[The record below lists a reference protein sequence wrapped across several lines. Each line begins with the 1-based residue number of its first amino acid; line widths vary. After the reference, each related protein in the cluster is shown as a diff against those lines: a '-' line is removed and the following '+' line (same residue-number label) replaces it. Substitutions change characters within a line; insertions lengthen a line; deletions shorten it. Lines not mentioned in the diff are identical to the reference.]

1 MAWIS
6 FPLFLLMISASSEHD
21 IPGPLCAFSAKRLC
35 QSLVTWFRDRTNRR
49 DVERIQG
56 GKMSLRLRRRRG
68 CDNMYVPKEER
79 EGKKHD
85 ISLTLTVFLLLV
97 LYIIDYLLFICK
109 ETLTEWTWS
118 KYISCLDKKNCHLQG
133 SIQVRQILEWFFVRR
148 DYDKLPAAALLGR
161 KRTLLALANPFYW
174 FTVNIAI
181 CQRHLGKGRRRVEK
195 RCVEKLSS

>member
-1 MAWIS
+1 MCIQCQTFVPIIS
-6 FPLFLLMISASSEHD
+6 HLIQGS
-21 IPGPLCAFSAKRLC
+21 
-35 QSLVTWFRDRTNRR
+35 NRR
-49 DVERIQG
+49 EGTSNEYRGQNVLTSKEEERVRQ
-56 GKMSLRLRRRRG
+56 
-68 CDNMYVPKEER
+68 YVREER

-109 ETLTEWTWS
+109 ETLTEWNWS

-133 SIQVRQILEWFFVRR
+133 SIQLRQILEWFFVRR

>member
-6 FPLFLLMISASSEHD
+6 FPLFLLMISASSERD

-35 QSLVTWFRDRTNRR
+35 QSLVTWFRDRTEGTSNEYRGQN
-49 DVERIQG
+49 VLTSKEEERVRQ
-56 GKMSLRLRRRRG
+56 
-68 CDNMYVPKEER
+68 YVREER

-133 SIQVRQILEWFFVRR
+133 KAFKYVKFLNDFSLEGTMTNSQRQHCLEERERCLHLQIHFIGLLSISQFAKDI
-148 DYDKLPAAALLGR
+148 
-161 KRTLLALANPFYW
+161 
-174 FTVNIAI
+174 
-181 CQRHLGKGRRRVEK
+181 
-195 RCVEKLSS
+195 

>member
-35 QSLVTWFRDRTNRR
+35 QSLVTWFRDRIEGTSKENWGQN
-49 DVERIQG
+49 VLTSKEEERVRQ
-56 GKMSLRLRRRRG
+56 
-68 CDNMYVPKEER
+68 YVREER

-85 ISLTLTVFLLLV
+85 ISLTLTVFLLLA

-109 ETLTEWTWS
+109 ETLTEWNWS

-133 SIQVRQILEWFFVRR
+133 SIQLRQILEWFFVRR

>member
-6 FPLFLLMISASSEHD
+6 FPLFLLMISASSERD

-35 QSLVTWFRDRTNRR
+35 QSLVTWFRDRTEGTSNEYRGQN
-49 DVERIQG
+49 VLTSKEEERVRQ
-56 GKMSLRLRRRRG
+56 
-68 CDNMYVPKEER
+68 YVREER

>member
-6 FPLFLLMISASSEHD
+6 FPLFLLMISASSERD

-35 QSLVTWFRDRTNRR
+35 QSLVTWFRDRTEGTSNEYRGQN
-49 DVERIQG
+49 VLTSKEEERVRQ
-56 GKMSLRLRRRRG
+56 
-68 CDNMYVPKEER
+68 YVREER

-118 KYISCLDKKNCHLQG
+118 KYISCLDKKNCHMQG
-133 SIQVRQILEWFFVRR
+133 SIQIRQILEWFFVRR

>member
-35 QSLVTWFRDRTNRR
+35 QSLVTWFRDGIEGTSKEYREQNVLTSKEEESVR
-49 DVERIQG
+49 Q
-56 GKMSLRLRRRRG
+56 
-68 CDNMYVPKEER
+68 YVREER

-133 SIQVRQILEWFFVRR
+133 SIQIRQILEWFFVRR

>member
-6 FPLFLLMISASSEHD
+6 FPLFLLMISASSERN

-35 QSLVTWFRDRTNRR
+35 QSLVTWFRDRTEGTSNEYRGQN
-49 DVERIQG
+49 VLTSKEEERVRQ
-56 GKMSLRLRRRRG
+56 
-68 CDNMYVPKEER
+68 YVREER

-148 DYDKLPAAALLGR
+148 DYDKLPAATALLGR
-161 KRTLLALANPFYW
+161 KRRLLALANPFYW

>member
-6 FPLFLLMISASSEHD
+6 FPLFLLMISASSERD

-35 QSLVTWFRDRTNRR
+35 QSLVTWFRDRTEGTSNEYRGQN
-49 DVERIQG
+49 VLTSKEEERVRQ
-56 GKMSLRLRRRRG
+56 
-68 CDNMYVPKEER
+68 YVREER

-109 ETLTEWTWS
+109 ETLIEWTWS

-133 SIQVRQILEWFFVRR
+133 SIQIRQILEWFFVRR

>member
-6 FPLFLLMISASSEHD
+6 FPLFLLMISASSERD

-35 QSLVTWFRDRTNRR
+35 QSLVTWFRDRTEGTSNEYRGQN
-49 DVERIQG
+49 VLTSKEEERVRQ
-56 GKMSLRLRRRRG
+56 
-68 CDNMYVPKEER
+68 YVREER

-133 SIQVRQILEWFFVRR
+133 SIQIRQILEWFFVRR
-148 DYDKLPAAALLGR
+148 DYDKLPAATALLGR
-161 KRTLLALANPFYW
+161 KRRLLALANPFYW

>member
-6 FPLFLLMISASSEHD
+6 FPLFLLMISASSERD

-35 QSLVTWFRDRTNRR
+35 QSLVTWFRDRTEGTSNEYRGQN
-49 DVERIQG
+49 VLTSKEEERVRQ
-56 GKMSLRLRRRRG
+56 
-68 CDNMYVPKEER
+68 YVREER

-118 KYISCLDKKNCHLQG
+118 KYISCLDKKNCHLLG
-133 SIQVRQILEWFFVRR
+133 SIQIRQILEWFFVRR

>member
-6 FPLFLLMISASSEHD
+6 FPLFLLMISASSERD

-35 QSLVTWFRDRTNRR
+35 QSLVTWFRDRTEGTSNEYRGQN
-49 DVERIQG
+49 VLTSKEEERVRQ
-56 GKMSLRLRRRRG
+56 
-68 CDNMYVPKEER
+68 YVREER

-133 SIQVRQILEWFFVRR
+133 SIQIRQILEWFFVRR

>member
-35 QSLVTWFRDRTNRR
+35 QSLVTWFRDRIEGTSKENWGQN
-49 DVERIQG
+49 VLTSKKEERVRQ
-56 GKMSLRLRRRRG
+56 
-68 CDNMYVPKEER
+68 YVREER

-85 ISLTLTVFLLLV
+85 ISLTLTVFLLLA

-109 ETLTEWTWS
+109 ETLTEWNWS

-133 SIQVRQILEWFFVRR
+133 SIQIRQILEWFFVRR

>member
-6 FPLFLLMISASSEHD
+6 FPLFLLMISASSERD

-35 QSLVTWFRDRTNRR
+35 QSLVTWFRDRIEGTSNEYRGQN
-49 DVERIQG
+49 VLTSKEEERVRQ
-56 GKMSLRLRRRRG
+56 
-68 CDNMYVPKEER
+68 YVREER

-133 SIQVRQILEWFFVRR
+133 NIQVRQILEWFFVRR

>member
-6 FPLFLLMISASSEHD
+6 FPLFLLMISASSERD

-35 QSLVTWFRDRTNRR
+35 QSLVTWFRDRTEGTSNEYRGQN
-49 DVERIQG
+49 VLTSKEEERVRQ
-56 GKMSLRLRRRRG
+56 
-68 CDNMYVPKEER
+68 YVREER

-133 SIQVRQILEWFFVRR
+133 NIQVRQILEWFFVRR

>member
-35 QSLVTWFRDRTNRR
+35 QSLVTWFRDRIEGTSKEYRGQN
-49 DVERIQG
+49 VLTSKEEERVRQ
-56 GKMSLRLRRRRG
+56 
-68 CDNMYVPKEER
+68 YVREER

-133 SIQVRQILEWFFVRR
+133 SIQLRQILEWFFVRR

>member
-6 FPLFLLMISASSEHD
+6 FPLFLLMISASSERD
-21 IPGPLCAFSAKRLC
+21 ISGPLCAFSAKRLC
-35 QSLVTWFRDRTNRR
+35 QSLVTWFRDRTEGTSNEYRGQN
-49 DVERIQG
+49 VLTSKEEERVRQ
-56 GKMSLRLRRRRG
+56 
-68 CDNMYVPKEER
+68 YVREER

-109 ETLTEWTWS
+109 ETLIEWTWS

-133 SIQVRQILEWFFVRR
+133 SIQIRQILEWFFVRR

>member
-6 FPLFLLMISASSEHD
+6 FPLFLLMISASSERD

-35 QSLVTWFRDRTNRR
+35 QSLVTWFRDRTEGTSNEYRGQN
-49 DVERIQG
+49 VLTSKEEERVRQ
-56 GKMSLRLRRRRG
+56 
-68 CDNMYVPKEER
+68 YVREER

-109 ETLTEWTWS
+109 EMLTEWTWS

-133 SIQVRQILEWFFVRR
+133 NIQVRQILEWFFVRR

>member
-6 FPLFLLMISASSEHD
+6 FPLFLLMISASSERD

-35 QSLVTWFRDRTNRR
+35 QSLVTWFRDRIEGTSNEYRGQN
-49 DVERIQG
+49 VLTSKEEERVRQ
-56 GKMSLRLRRRRG
+56 
-68 CDNMYVPKEER
+68 YVREER

-148 DYDKLPAAALLGR
+148 DYDKLPAAALLER

>member
-6 FPLFLLMISASSEHD
+6 FPLFLLMISASSERD

-35 QSLVTWFRDRTNRR
+35 QSLVTWFRDRTEGTSNEYRGQN
-49 DVERIQG
+49 VLTSKEEERVRQ
-56 GKMSLRLRRRRG
+56 
-68 CDNMYVPKEER
+68 YVREER

-109 ETLTEWTWS
+109 ETLTEGTWS

-133 SIQVRQILEWFFVRR
+133 NIQVRQILEWFFVRR

>member
-6 FPLFLLMISASSEHD
+6 FPLFLLMISASSERD

-35 QSLVTWFRDRTNRR
+35 QSLVTWFRDRTEGTSN
-49 DVERIQG
+49 EY
-56 GKMSLRLRRRRG
+56 RG
-68 CDNMYVPKEER
+68 QNVLTSKEEDRVRQYVREER

-133 SIQVRQILEWFFVRR
+133 SIQIRQILEWFFVRR

>member
-35 QSLVTWFRDRTNRR
+35 QSLVTWFRDGIEGTSKEYREQNVLTSKEEESVR
-49 DVERIQG
+49 Q
-56 GKMSLRLRRRRG
+56 
-68 CDNMYVPKEER
+68 YVREER

-133 SIQVRQILEWFFVRR
+133 SIQIRQILEWFFDRR